1 MWNCLDPACRSLQK
15 PAEETRH
22 LTQLMGTKCVNYT
35 QEYGPLPLVA
45 YSARCESC
53 GTRYHPNYYVHEHGH
68 SRTYYAGI
76 PYSTEIAKHTYIE
89 ATLTSASNNAKA
101 YRILHQYAEA
111 CFPPGWSV
119 LPVLR
124 GTIVSDAFFL
134 FALLQDHDEHGTTLV
149 VENIEQSARIDQA
162 LAQRNEAIIGPG
174 QELWSHICSRCCE
187 QRTVDGNTLVTD
199 GVTIGHPCCGVQD
212 CKEKLLSQRA
222 RFCPSHS
229 NLEQQCSIIGCTN
242 EARPG
247 HKSCSLISH
256 QSLEQTVQEAQS
268 ALFQLR
274 QRLERQHRSYPNN
287 AAPPAADGDEVEDM
301 DDADEETTGNTPDG
315 PKLRARFG
323 RRWTHNEQL
332 CVATCGTILGRMTMS
347 LPMVIFY
354 DSACQ
359 LKKHLL
365 ASGDHYFDHSEMT
378 NAWFGGFKSIVRE
391 MREERYDFFLD
402 EVIKQHNRLTVGE
415 LGRTGANPQEL
426 ARDWFLA

>member
-1 MWNCLDPACRSLQK
+1 MRA
-15 PAEETRH
+15 
-22 LTQLMGTKCVNYT
+22 V
-35 QEYGPLPLVA
+35 
-45 YSARCESC
+45 
-53 GTRYHPNYYVHEHGH
+53 
-68 SRTYYAGI
+68 
-76 PYSTEIAKHTYIE
+76 
-89 ATLTSASNNAKA
+89 
-101 YRILHQYAEA
+101 
-111 CFPPGWSV
+111 
-119 LPVLR
+119 
-124 GTIVSDAFFL
+124 
-134 FALLQDHDEHGTTLV
+134 
-149 VENIEQSARIDQA
+149 
-162 LAQRNEAIIGPG
+162 
-174 QELWSHICSRCCE
+174 
-187 QRTVDGNTLVTD
+187 VTD

-332 CVATCGTILGRMTMS
+332 CVATCGTILGRMTMFGSEALTGVKVSFGDGQNDGLMLTFIVQTFLKLLFPTQRS

-365 ASGDHYFDHSEMT
+365 ASGDHYFDHCAMPVDVFHMKSKHKESDAFCGQHC
-378 NAWFGGFKSIVRE
+378 NPANWPELYEGGK
-391 MREERYDFFLD
+391 
-402 EVIKQHNRLTVGE
+402 
-415 LGRTGANPQEL
+415 
-426 ARDWFLA
+426 W